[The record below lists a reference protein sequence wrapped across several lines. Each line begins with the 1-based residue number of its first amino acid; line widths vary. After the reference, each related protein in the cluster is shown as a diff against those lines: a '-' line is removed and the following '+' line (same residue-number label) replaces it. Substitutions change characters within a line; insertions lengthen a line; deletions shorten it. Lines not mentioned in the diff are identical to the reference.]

1 MDYFNRELAAFPLAL
16 WGAIDAAAIKSARER
31 LTARRFLDVEGPF
44 GVGLTAIEVGDDQ
57 YREPQPNE
65 AGAVISRTVP
75 VPMLR
80 RSFRLSIRRIASH
93 VEYGQA
99 VNLAPVEDAAEA
111 VADAE
116 ERVAYLGQ
124 PDFGL
129 PGLLTVEG
137 RQHIEGGAWTALDR
151 ALEDALAAATKLDDE
166 GFRGPYSLV
175 LAPALYNALFR
186 LYPGTD
192 VLAARAFAPVVHRRD
207 LQGGDRGRG
216 HGRSARRR
224 PGRGPRSALGL
235 CRPGRRALPALCQR
249 EHRAADRPANRD
261 LHDLR
266 SFVIALRP
274 CAIRR
279 PAPAPAHSRGAPS
292 GGG

>member
-129 PGLLTVEG
+129 PGLLTVED

-192 VLAARAFAPVVHRRD
+192 VLQLEHLRRLCTGGIYKAAIEGGVMVDPRVGVLVVG
-207 LQGGDRGRG
+207 Q
-216 HGRSARRR
+216 
-224 PGRGPRSALGL
+224 
-235 CRPGRRALPALCQR
+235 
-249 EHRAADRPANRD
+249 
-261 LHDLR
+261 DLR
-266 SFVIALRP
+266 SGYVGQDGVHYQLYVSESIVLRIDQPTAICTISAAL
-274 CAIRR
+274 
-279 PAPAPAHSRGAPS
+279 
-292 GGG
+292 